1 MVAQV
6 GYLVAEQWRGWVTPC
21 AVCTVHEE
29 TRSASFWLSLK
40 TNVDGFLVV
49 WYQKHSDGFL
59 QFDLKIS
66 GNGFLRFALKT
77 GGVFLG

>member
-1 MVAQV
+1 MRR
-6 GYLVAEQWRGWVTPC
+6 RGARV
-21 AVCTVHEE
+21 
-29 TRSASFWLSLK
+29 FWLSLK

>member
-1 MVAQV
+1 MRRQGARV
-6 GYLVAEQWRGWVTPC
+6 
-21 AVCTVHEE
+21 
-29 TRSASFWLSLK
+29 FWLSLK
-40 TNVDGFLVV
+40 TNVDGFSVV

-77 GGVFLG
+77 GGGFLG